1 MKPIFLIGYMGTGKT
16 TYGRM
21 LAKDFNMI
29 FLDLDDY
36 IESNQGKSI
45 VQIFDSE
52 GEDGF
57 RKIENESLLEVSQ
70 LTDVIIATGGGTPC
84 FFNNM
89 DVMNRVGVTIF
100 LNSSVPLLCENLK
113 EGLTKRPLLAGKTP
127 EELRSFITEGLNKR
141 MTFYEKSKV
150 IVNEPTYDKLF
161 EIFKKIQRN
170 SI

>member
-57 RKIENESLLEVSQ
+57 RKIE
-70 LTDVIIATGGGTPC
+70 
-84 FFNNM
+84 
-89 DVMNRVGVTIF
+89 MNHCWKF
-100 LNSSVPLLCENLK
+100 LN
-113 EGLTKRPLLAGKTP
+113 
-127 EELRSFITEGLNKR
+127 
-141 MTFYEKSKV
+141 
-150 IVNEPTYDKLF
+150 
-161 EIFKKIQRN
+161 
-170 SI
+170 